1 MKHGKIV
8 NGNFFV
14 DERMKRA
21 VSVGRGG
28 IRQREPTGSTPLSG
42 PPNALRSLEEIGG
55 AATSN
60 GKRNVFD
67 GPASEEKGGCRV
79 ICPRVSDSKYKLYTK
94 IYERLYALSK

>member
-21 VSVGRGG
+21 VWVGRGG

-67 GPASEEKGGCRV
+67 GREGE
-79 ICPRVSDSKYKLYTK
+79 L
-94 IYERLYALSK
+94 